1 MSARARLTASAH
13 NASPRRERGIVLAI
27 VLVMIFALIT
37 AVYAF
42 QRRAIIDTTISRN
55 RIDAAEADALAKG
68 GLRIAEALV
77 AIVRAKQLTGAGGGA
92 PPGDDTAPPT
102 LTLPGAGGAAGSAAL
117 DALWQGIGGVP
128 IEFEGGRTL
137 RIEIEDEGAK
147 LNLNSL
153 VAPEAP
159 GDEADGQPL
168 DEEQEPDRDE
178 GQGITEDDEAVEYL
192 ATVLE
197 AIVDDMEGSAED
209 RSYDTDR
216 IARNILDFMDADST
230 AIDGRSEDEYYRRQD
245 PPYRAWNRPF
255 VSVDQLGLVED
266 VDPPLLEELR
276 HYVTVHPVAGSAGIN
291 LNRAPPWVLKLVYS
305 GTSGNRGLIDDK
317 LAEDLIRL
325 REKGKL
331 VCDDQGADPRCVARN
346 EVGNGDLGNGSI
358 YPEASLPAQPT
369 VFRVVASAQVGNITR
384 RFEAIYDTRPIPG
397 PQLLSWRRL
406 RGND

>member
-1 MSARARLTASAH
+1 MMSA
-13 NASPRRERGIVLAI
+13 SPELPDRRERGIVLAI

-42 QRRAIIDTTISRN
+42 QRRAIIDTTISHN

-77 AIVRAKQLTGAGGGA
+77 AVVRAKQLQGENAGA
-92 PPGDDTAPPT
+92 PPADDSSPPT
-102 LTLPGAGGAAGSAAL
+102 LQLPGGGTGGATAL
-117 DALWQGIGGVP
+117 DALWQGIGRVP

-147 LNLNSL
+147 LNLNAL
-153 VAPEAP
+153 VAPEDP
-159 GDEADGQPL
+159 GDQEDAAPL
-168 DEEQEPDRDE
+168 DEEPEPDRDE
-178 GQGITEDDEAVEYL
+178 GDGLSEDDEAVEYL
-192 ATVLE
+192 AAVLE
-197 AIVDDMEGSAED
+197 AVVDGMEGSAED
-209 RSYDTDR
+209 RNYDTDR
-216 IARNILDFMDADST
+216 IARNILDFIDSDST

-245 PPYRAWNRPF
+245 PPYRAWNQPF

-266 VDPPLLEELR
+266 VDPALLEELR
-276 HYVTVHPVAGSAGIN
+276 HYVTVHPIAGSAGIN

-305 GTSGNRGLIDDK
+305 GTSGNRRLIDDK

-325 REKGKL
+325 RNKGKL
-331 VCDDQGADPRCVARN
+331 VCDDQGADPRCVTRS

-369 VFRVVASAQVGNITR
+369 VFRVVAAAQVGDITR
-384 RFEAIYDTRPIPG
+384 RFEAIYDTRPTPG